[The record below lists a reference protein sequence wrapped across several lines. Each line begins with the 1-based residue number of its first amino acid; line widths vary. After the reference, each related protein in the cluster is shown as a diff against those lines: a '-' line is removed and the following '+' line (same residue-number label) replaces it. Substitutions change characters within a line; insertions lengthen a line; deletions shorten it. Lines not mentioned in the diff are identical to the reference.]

1 MLEIDGVC
9 KDWGG
14 GGGEGGFA
22 HGDVSFTVRE
32 GELFVLL
39 GPSGAG
45 KSLLLEMVAGFD
57 APDEGTIRI
66 AGVDVTRAPPEARNV
81 GMVYQDLMLFPNM
94 TVAEN
99 IAYGLKAR
107 GVSGGEISLRV
118 ARFAGMLDIHNLLER
133 RPMILSSGQKQ
144 RVALA
149 RALAIEPAVLLL
161 DEPFSS
167 VDAPLERIL
176 WRELKDLHR
185 ETKTTML
192 LVTHDRAQALALG
205 RHIGI
210 IRDGRIEQVGAASD
224 VFERPLT
231 RFVAEFTGATNILRG
246 SARAGT
252 MGLSEFSTDALR
264 LQSTGEATG
273 RCLGVIRPE
282 NITVSSQAGE
292 ANADNVVEGVVETLT
307 RHGLVFEVTGRF
319 GGVPLTSVVTP
330 QTLRQLALAP
340 GRRIVFSFE
349 AQSVHTLSDDSSPAA
364 SDGDVSLG

>member
-1 MLEIDGVC
+1 MLDLGGVC

-14 GGGEGGFA
+14 GGGGGGGFA
-22 HGDVSFTVRE
+22 HRDVSFTVRD
-32 GELFVLL
+32 GEIFVLL

-45 KSLLLEMVAGFD
+45 KSLLLEMVAGFY
-57 APDEGTIRI
+57 APDKGTIRI

-94 TVAEN
+94 TVAQN
-99 IAYGLKAR
+99 ITYGLKAR
-107 GVSGGEISLRV
+107 GVSRGETSRRV
-118 ARFAGMLDIHNLLER
+118 ARLAGMLDIHDLLDR
-133 RPMILSSGQKQ
+133 RPTILSSGQKQ

-167 VDAPLERIL
+167 VDAPLRKIL
-176 WRELKDLHR
+176 WRELKELHR

-210 IRDGRIEQVGAASD
+210 IRDGRIEQVGAVAD

-246 SARAGT
+246 SARADG
-252 MGLSEFSTDALR
+252 MGLSEFSSGALR
-264 LQSTGEATG
+264 FKSTGEATG

-282 NITVSSQAGE
+282 NITVSSQAPEAGE
-292 ANADNVVEGVVETLT
+292 DNVVEGVVETLT
-307 RHGLVFEVTGRF
+307 RHGLVIEVAGRF
-319 GGVPLTSVVTP
+319 DGELLTSVVTP
-330 QTLRQLALAP
+330 QTLRQLELAP
-340 GRRIVFSFE
+340 GRRVCFSFK
-349 AQSVHTLSDDSSPAA
+349 AQSVHTLK
-364 SDGDVSLG
+364 G